1 MKPEKNSSIRRS
13 CPIRGRVLALGLAW
27 GAIAVARAQTA
38 EALLPPAAAPAPA
51 AEEKAPAKSSAGAS
65 APASVEFKPSRF
77 AGELVEAY
85 TLARAAAFAMAG
97 RTTDPFG
104 LLQDPS
110 VKPPPNRTPQGSVIR
125 REALPPVALQE
136 IIKLIRVT
144 TIMPAER
151 KFLVGTRVFRESD
164 EFPIN
169 FQGRLMRMK
178 VVQVSSSKIVFRN
191 LDNGE
196 TATLSTGMLP
206 PGMVPG
212 KEAIQPAGLVSPAD
226 DLPLDL
232 GSQNTNFLNE

>member
-1 MKPEKNSSIRRS
+1 MKPESNRSIRRTT
-13 CPIRGRVLALGLAW
+13 PIWGAALALGFAWASILAAP
-27 GAIAVARAQTA
+27 GQTA
-38 EALLPPAAAPAPA
+38 EALLPPETAPIPP
-51 AEEKAPAKSSAGAS
+51 AEEKAPAKPPSGAS
-65 APASVEFKPSRF
+65 APASVELKPSRF
-77 AGELVEAY
+77 AGELVDAY
-85 TLARAAAFAMAG
+85 TLARAGAFAMAG

-110 VKPPPNRTPQGSVIR
+110 VKPPERTPQGDIKR
-125 REALPPVALQE
+125 REALPPVALEE

-144 TIMPAER
+144 TIMPAEK

-169 FQGRLMRMK
+169 FQGKRIRIK

-191 LDNGE
+191 LENGE

-212 KEAIQPAGLVSPAD
+212 KEAIQPAGMVAPAD

-232 GSQNTNFLNE
+232 GS

>member
-1 MKPEKNSSIRRS
+1 MKPERNRSIRRTS
-13 CPIRGRVLALGLAW
+13 PIRVGLLALGLAR
-27 GAIAVARAQTA
+27 GTIAVAPGQTA
-38 EALLPPAAAPAPA
+38 EALLPPAAA
-51 AEEKAPAKSSAGAS
+51 ENKAPAKSPAGAS
-65 APASVEFKPSRF
+65 VELKPSRF

-110 VKPPPNRTPQGSVIR
+110 VKPPNRTPEGSIIR
-125 REALPPVALQE
+125 RETLPPVPLEE

-144 TIMPAER
+144 TIMPAEK

-164 EFPIN
+164 EFPIS
-169 FQGRLMRMK
+169 FQGKRMRMK
-178 VVQVSSSKIVFRN
+178 VVQVSSSKIVFKN
-191 LDNGE
+191 LQNGE
-196 TATLSTGMLP
+196 TAILSTGILP

-212 KEAIQPAGLVSPAD
+212 NEAIQPAGLVSPAE

-232 GSQNTNFLNE
+232 DSQNPTFPNE